1 MNIVIGSDHS
11 GFSLKEKLKKFLQG
25 LGHNIFDFGCYSE
38 EAVDWP
44 DIAFLVSE
52 AVVKKDYE
60 KGILIDGTGGA
71 MPLAANK
78 VPGIRAVC
86 AYNELTGKFASEHD
100 DANILC
106 LGARM
111 IGDLAAQEIVKVWLE
126 TKYAGGRHQRR
137 LDKVEA
143 IEKKYTRQ

>member
-11 GFSLKEKLKKFLQG
+11 GFGLKEKLKKYLQTA
-25 LGHNIFDFGCYSE
+25 GHNVFDFGCYSE

-44 DIAFLVSE
+44 DIALLVAE

-78 VPGIRAVC
+78 VPGARAVC
-86 AYNELTGKFASEHD
+86 AYNELTGRFAAEHD
-100 DANILC
+100 DCNILC
-106 LGARM
+106 LGGRM
-111 IGDLAAQEIVKVWLE
+111 IGDLEAQEIVKVWLR
-126 TKYAGGRHQRR
+126 TSYAGGRHQRR
-137 LDKVEA
+137 LDKVVE
-143 IEKKYTRQ
+143 IERKYLK